1 MTRSAL
7 LIATILAITFLL
19 PRTGSGQEPGREI
32 APPRKLKAFKLKYV
46 SANAIADK
54 LTARFGA
61 DARITPDVAINTVFI
76 QADAET
82 IRLAE
87 SVVDRLED
95 QCRRN
100 RNEGMAVAYLKH
112 ADVTQTA
119 NALSAII
126 AAFSMLDDEWEWCHI
141 RAIPRANAI
150 VISANAEKAQWLL
163 AILREL
169 DAKAKVGNSR

>member
-7 LIATILAITFLL
+7 LIATTLAIALL
-19 PRTGSGQEPGREI
+19 FSRTGFGQELGGET
-32 APPRKLKAFKLKYV
+32 APPRKLKAFKLKCI
-46 SANAIADK
+46 SAPAIADE
-54 LTARFGA
+54 LTARFGSG
-61 DARITPDVAINTVFI
+61 ARITPDVANNTVFI

-87 SVVDRLED
+87 EMVDRLED

-100 RNEGMAVAYLKH
+100 RGKGITVVDLKY

-126 AAFSMLDDEWEWCHI
+126 AAFSMLDDEWEWCHVI
-141 RAIPRANAI
+141 ANPRVNAFNI
-150 VISANAEKAQWLL
+150 TASGE
-163 AILREL
+163 
-169 DAKAKVGNSR
+169 DSTDSRNPR